1 MAQARRAKV
10 WCEAKSTLEQANRPK
25 ICPTN
30 FTAVQDAAAGLE
42 KALLRDG

>member
-25 ICPTN
+25 ICQQTPQPW
-30 FTAVQDAAAGLE
+30 QDAAAGLE
-42 KALLRDG
+42 KATL